1 MRDELMPIRGERSV
15 PIVGWASA
23 HHWQRQRFVSEQT
36 LTAARDT
43 FYIGASRARVARRA
57 LPGAAA

>member
-36 LTAARDT
+36 RTVSRT
-43 FYIGASRARVARRA
+43 TCYIGTSTGRVARHA
-57 LPGAAA
+57 LPGAAE